1 MSFDAQTIYDLLPAI
16 YRTRDAEQG
25 GALRQLIGVIAEQV
39 AVLEEDIEQLYD
51 NQFIETCADWVVPY
65 IGELI
70 GYRQLYGST
79 PTVRSPRAEVAD
91 TIRLRRSKGTAAMLA
106 QLARDVTGWD
116 ACTVEM
122 FTRLATTQFL
132 NHPRLDNIATTSV
145 RGPLQLERIDGPFDA
160 TPRTVDVRRIASDR
174 GRVNIG
180 NVGIFLWRLR
190 SYPLTDTPAFKLDDR
205 RYLFN
210 PLGAPVRLFQA
221 PMTDDFAQATPSAVN
236 AQMPLT
242 RLQVDADRLAR
253 NARPPFAQFYGNNA
267 SFVISGVA
275 ADAISICNLSD
286 KSDGSWAHMPA
297 AGKVSIDPVLGR
309 IAFGTA
315 PAAPPNVSFHYGF
328 SDDLGGGEYD
338 RSATIDP
345 ALRPL
350 VAAPAQAAGLQSA
363 LDGVSN
369 GGAVEIGGSGR
380 YAATPRITVTAA
392 NKRVELRAAN
402 KARPL
407 LALGGEMVITGQDGS
422 EVTLNGLV
430 ISGAALRV
438 KATNDGRKLKLLRL
452 RHCTLV
458 PGNDV
463 LPSGAPRLP
472 DGVSLVVETADTRI
486 EIERCIVGGLRV
498 AAGAQ
503 LVITHSIVD
512 ATRDSGV
519 AIAAPDNVSGGAALQ
534 ISSSTVIGKVH
545 TAELTLASNTI
556 FQASLAQGDVWRAPI
571 WADRRQQGCVR
582 FCWLPLAARVPRRH
596 RCLPTADADPRPAFT
611 SSRYGDP
618 GYCQLSRRTPSGIRQ
633 GADDGSEMGVFHDL
647 FQSQRETNLRLRL
660 SEYARFDQEVGF
672 IFVT

>member
-1 MSFDAQTIYDLLPAI
+1 MSFDAQAIYELLPAI

-25 GALRQLIGVIAEQV
+25 GTLRQLIGVIAEQV

-79 PTVRSPRAEVAD
+79 PQVRSPRAEVAD
-91 TIRLRRSKGTAAMLA
+91 TIRLRRSKGTAAT
-106 QLARDVTGWD
+106 LARLAHDVTGWD
-116 ACTVEM
+116 ACAIEM

-132 NHPRLDNIATTSV
+132 NHPRPGNLAMTSV
-145 RGPLQLERIDGPFDA
+145 RNPLRLEQIDGPFDGTA
-160 TPRTVDVRRIASDR
+160 RTIDVRRIASDR
-174 GRVNIG
+174 GRHNIG
-180 NVGIFLWRLR
+180 NVAIHLWRLR
-190 SYPLTDTPAFKLDDR
+190 SYGITNTQAFKLDDR

-221 PMTDDFAQATPSAVN
+221 PMTDDFVEPTPSGLN
-236 AQMPLT
+236 AQMPLG
-242 RLQVDADRLAR
+242 RLQVDADKIAR
-253 NARPPFAQFYGNNA
+253 NNLPPFARFYGPDA
-267 SFVISGVA
+267 SFAIAGVA

-286 KSDGSWAHMPA
+286 KTDGSWAHMPA

-315 PAAPPNVSFHYGF
+315 PAAAPNVSFHYGF

-345 ALRPL
+345 ALVPV
-350 VAAPAQAAGLQSA
+350 VAAPAQPAGLQGA
-363 LDGVSN
+363 LDGVGN

-380 YAATPRITVTAA
+380 FAVTPRITVTTA

-407 LALGGEMVITGQDGS
+407 LALGGEMVITGQAGS

-438 KATNDGRKLKLLRL
+438 KAGNDGKNIKLLRL

-458 PGNDV
+458 PGTDL
-463 LPSGAPRLP
+463 LPNGAPRLP
-472 DGVSLVVETADTRI
+472 DGVSLIVETAETRV
-486 EIERCIVGGLRV
+486 EIERCIIGGLRV
-498 AAGAQ
+498 APGAQ
-503 LVITHSIVD
+503 VVITDSVID

-519 AIAAPDNVSGGAALQ
+519 AYAAPDNVSGGAALQ
-534 ISSSTVIGKVH
+534 ISTSTVIGKVH
-545 TAELTLASNTI
+545 ATELTLASNTI
-556 FQASLAQGDVWRAPI
+556 FQAALAQGDNWRAPV
-571 WADRRQQGCVR
+571 WADRRQHGCVR
-582 FCWLPLAARVPRRH
+582 FCWLPLAARVPRRYH
-596 RCLPTADADPRPAFT
+596 CLPTADGDLRPAFT
-611 SSRYGDP
+611 SLRYGDP
-618 GYCQLSRRTPSGIRQ
+618 GYAQLSRRTPVAIRQ
-633 GADDGSEMGVFHDL
+633 GADDGSEMGAFHDL
-647 FQSQRETNLRLRL
+647 FQAQRETNLRLRL
-660 SEYARFDQEVGF
+660 SEYARFDLEVGF

>member
-1 MSFDAQTIYDLLPAI
+1 MSFDAQTIYELLPAI

-25 GALRQLIGVIAEQV
+25 GPLRQLIGVIAEQV

-65 IGELI
+65 LGELI
-70 GYRQLYGST
+70 GYRQLHGST
-79 PTVRSPRAEVAD
+79 PQIRSPRAEVAD
-91 TIRLRRSKGTAAMLA
+91 TIRLRRSKGTAATLA

-116 ACTVEM
+116 ACAIEM
-122 FTRLATTQFL
+122 FTRLAATQFI
-132 NHPRLDNIATTSV
+132 NHPRPANIAMASV
-145 RGPLQLERIDGPFDA
+145 RNPLLLERINGPFDGTA
-160 TPRTVDVRRIASDR
+160 RTVDVRRIASDR
-174 GRVNIG
+174 GRYNIG
-180 NVGIFLWRLR
+180 NVAIYLWRLR
-190 SYPLTDTPAFKLDDR
+190 SYALTNAPAFKLDDR

-221 PMTDDFAQATPSAVN
+221 PMTDDFVEATPSGMN
-236 AQMPLT
+236 AQMPLG
-242 RLQVDADRLAR
+242 RLQVDADKVAR
-253 NARPPFAQFYGNNA
+253 TNQAPFARFYGPGA

-275 ADAISICNLSD
+275 ANAISICNLSD
-286 KSDGSWAHMPA
+286 KTDGSWAHMPP

-315 PAAPPNVSFHYGF
+315 PAAAPNVSFNYGF

-345 ALRPL
+345 ALQPI
-350 VAAPAQAAGLQSA
+350 VAAPAQPAGLQGA
-363 LDGVSN
+363 LDGIGN

-380 YAATPRITVTAA
+380 LAVTPRITVTAA
-392 NKRVELRAAN
+392 NKRLELRAAN

-407 LALGGEMVITGQDGS
+407 LALGGEMVITGQDGA

-430 ISGAALRV
+430 ISGAPLRV
-438 KATNDGRKLKLLRL
+438 KATNDGKKLKLLRL

-458 PGNDV
+458 PGIDL
-463 LPSGAPRLP
+463 LPTGAPRLP
-472 DGVSLVVETADTRI
+472 DGASLIVETPDTRV

-503 LVITHSIVD
+503 VVITDSIVD
-512 ATRDSGV
+512 ATRSNGV
-519 AIAAPDNVSGGAALQ
+519 AFAAPDNVSGGAALQ
-534 ISSSTVIGKVH
+534 ISTSTVIGKVH
-545 TAELTLASNTI
+545 TTELTKASNTI
-556 FQASLAQGDVWRAPI
+556 FSAALAQGDTWRAPV
-571 WADRRQQGCVR
+571 WADRRQRGCVR
-582 FCWLPLAARVPRRH
+582 FCFLPLASRVPRRY
-596 RCLPTADADPRPAFT
+596 RCQPEAAPDLPPTFT

-618 GYCQLSRRTPSGIRQ
+618 GYCQLSRRTPSAIRQ

-647 FQSQRETNLRLRL
+647 FQSQREANLRLRL
-660 SEYARFDQEVGF
+660 GEYARFDLEVGF

>member
-1 MSFDAQTIYDLLPAI
+1 MSFDAQTIYELLPAI

-25 GALRQLIGVIAEQV
+25 GPLRQLIRVIAEQV
-39 AVLEEDIEQLYD
+39 AILEEDIDQLYD

-79 PTVRSPRAEVAD
+79 PQIRSPRAEVAD

-116 ACTVEM
+116 AHAVEM
-122 FTRLATTQFL
+122 FTRLATTQFI
-132 NHPRLDNIATTSV
+132 NHPRPANIAMTSV
-145 RGPLQLERIDGPFDA
+145 RNPLRLEQINGPFDGTA
-160 TPRTVDVRRIASDR
+160 RTVDVRRIASDR
-174 GRVNIG
+174 GLSNIG
-180 NVGIFLWRLR
+180 NVVVYLWRLR
-190 SYPLTDTPAFKLDDR
+190 SYALTNTPAFKLDDR

-221 PMTDDFAQATPSAVN
+221 PMTDDFVEARPSGTS
-236 AQMPLT
+236 AQMPLG
-242 RLQVDADRLAR
+242 RLQVDADR
-253 NARPPFAQFYGNNA
+253 NARSNLPPFARFYGPDA
-267 SFVISGVA
+267 SFGISGVS

-286 KSDGSWAHMPA
+286 KTDGSWAHVPS

-309 IAFGTA
+309 IAFGTV
-315 PAAPPNVSFHYGF
+315 PAAPPAVSFHYGF

-345 ALRPL
+345 ALQP
-350 VAAPAQAAGLQSA
+350 VVVAPAQPAGLQGA
-363 LDGVSN
+363 LDGIGN
-369 GGAVEIGGSGR
+369 GGAVEIAGSGR
-380 YAATPRITVTAA
+380 YAVTVRIAVAAA

-407 LALGGEMVITGQDGS
+407 LALGGEMVITGRDGS

-430 ISGAALRV
+430 VSGAPLRI
-438 KATNDGRKLKLLRL
+438 KATNDGKKLKVLRL

-458 PGNDV
+458 PGNDL
-463 LPSGAPRLP
+463 LPNGAARLP
-472 DGVSLVVETADTRI
+472 DGASLIVETSDTRV
-486 EIERCIVGGLRV
+486 EIDRCVVGALRV
-498 AAGAQ
+498 APGAQ
-503 LVITHSIVD
+503 VVITDSIID
-512 ATRDSGV
+512 ATRDSG
-519 AIAAPDNVSGGAALQ
+519 IAFSAPDNVSGGAALQ
-534 ISSSTVIGKVH
+534 ISTSTVIGKVH
-545 TAELTLASNTI
+545 TTELTKASNTI
-556 FQASLAQGDVWRAPI
+556 FSAALAQGDGWRAPV

-582 FCWLPLAARVPRRH
+582 FCWLPLASRVPRRY
-596 RCLPTADADPRPAFT
+596 RCQPEAGSDLPPAFT

-618 GYCQLSRRTPSGIRQ
+618 GYCQLSRRTPLAIRH

-660 SEYARFDQEVGF
+660 GEYARFDLEVGF